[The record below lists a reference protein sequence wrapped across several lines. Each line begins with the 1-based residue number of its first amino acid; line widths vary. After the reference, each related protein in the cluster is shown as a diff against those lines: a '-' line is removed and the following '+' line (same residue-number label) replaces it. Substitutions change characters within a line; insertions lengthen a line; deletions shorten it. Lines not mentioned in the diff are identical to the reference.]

1 MKIIHICLCGP
12 YNDGWSYQENCLS
25 YYHKKLGYEVSI
37 ITTPYIN
44 KKEGLGISYFKE
56 GQYID
61 ENNIKVIRIKSTQRG
76 ASKIASVFKKYPNL
90 NKHLLSEKPDILF
103 IHGCQFADLITISN
117 YLKKNRNIEVFIDNH
132 ADYSNSVSGF
142 FSKYVVHKLII
153 RYFVKKIQP
162 YVKLFYGVM
171 PARVDFINE
180 MYGVPKSKIDLLL
193 LGAEDEKV
201 QIAEKE
207 DLKESLRVK
216 HGIKPD
222 DFVIVTGGKI
232 DKEKWQT
239 ILLMRAVKRIK
250 NNHVK
255 LLIFGS
261 VADEL
266 KTEFESLCD
275 NTNVQY
281 IGWIDSQE
289 SYNYFA
295 VADLCVFPGR
305 HSVLWE
311 QAVGSGVPGVFKY
324 WNGTTHIDVG
334 GNCKFLYNDTEDE
347 ILEIVESII
356 NDKDKYST
364 MSKIAKN
371 KGKDIFSYKKIAKYS
386 LKENENPYNGGSYG

>member
-153 RYFVKKIQP
+153 RYFVKNTAICKTF
-162 YVKLFYGVM
+162 LRCH
-171 PARVDFINE
+171 AC
-180 MYGVPKSKIDLLL
+180 
-193 LGAEDEKV
+193 
-201 QIAEKE
+201 
-207 DLKESLRVK
+207 ES
-216 HGIKPD
+216 
-222 DFVIVTGGKI
+222 
-232 DKEKWQT
+232 
-239 ILLMRAVKRIK
+239 
-250 NNHVK
+250 
-255 LLIFGS
+255 
-261 VADEL
+261 
-266 KTEFESLCD
+266 
-275 NTNVQY
+275 
-281 IGWIDSQE
+281 
-289 SYNYFA
+289 
-295 VADLCVFPGR
+295 
-305 HSVLWE
+305 
-311 QAVGSGVPGVFKY
+311 
-324 WNGTTHIDVG
+324 
-334 GNCKFLYNDTEDE
+334 
-347 ILEIVESII
+347 
-356 NDKDKYST
+356 
-364 MSKIAKN
+364 
-371 KGKDIFSYKKIAKYS
+371 
-386 LKENENPYNGGSYG
+386 